1 MSNYNSLK
9 ATIDANIKQNGNQE
23 ITGQILNSVLN
34 AMVTTLGT
42 GYQFAGVATI
52 ATNPGTPDAKVFYIA
67 NGKGTYEKF
76 GGLEVTEDEMVVLY
90 WDSSWHKVATG
101 IASQEKLSELEG
113 EMGYSVQDL
122 SLGYYMTPGVGQ
134 NVSPL
139 IYNQGW
145 HAMRIQVFSGQTFYL
160 RTIGGLN
167 GRAYAFTDEN
177 EKILEIAD
185 ANATI
190 NGEIVAPQDGF
201 LFVNYL
207 EDVGTP
213 FALLFNN
220 ITKEVEGVG
229 QMQSKLFYKQG
240 KVDGAF
246 VSHGVIAQDGS
257 FALTTNTAFDIYE
270 YNVTPG
276 QRLRIQT
283 HRANGD
289 GTGRAFAYA
298 YYGNTPVTMIVSSV
312 NLICDVE
319 YVVPAGVNRI
329 CVYCNNAYPQSVILL
344 TGDDVLHDIS
354 LLKSEVSNHES
365 RIQTLENRG
374 TAYKRTYTSDD
385 FYVNPTTGS
394 KSYYYELAL
403 NVGDI
408 APINPFAFSDGSTNW
423 GCVKFEVKKGH
434 KLSIS
439 TIGGLNGRAYAITD
453 VDRKI
458 LVIAAAGTNTINN
471 PFEYEVTEDG
481 FCYVNC
487 TTNDNP
493 NFMVEVVTSLEMI
506 VQGEEQLDKRVD
518 ALENEQSYSIAP
530 KISNP
535 PIDIRKGAMPQLRV
549 LDIGNSFTDDST
561 AYLPGFVTSA
571 GLDVSD
577 MCLYRCI
584 RGGGSFKS
592 FYDSWHNQDTSGGTT
607 DPTCHYSV
615 GKLFGGL
622 TQSISG
628 TTNLEKMH
636 SCFEDCK
643 WDLIIIHQVS
653 TYSNQF
659 NLWNGNTDAGYLTEL
674 IRLVRLYQPQATI
687 GFLMPHASYQQ
698 SLNGDTASLFRGIA
712 ESVQKMR
719 SAYGIDFIIPVASA
733 IENLRTSQTFK
744 TMYPNVQKGYSRD
757 GHHLGYGLA
766 RYVANAVCFQ
776 SILGKRYG
784 VSVYGNTYR
793 VSVTEQSTYPNEN
806 IDVTD
811 TNATLAQICA
821 ILAYDQM
828 YSINSPDNIE
838 STL

>member
-9 ATIDANIKQNGNQE
+9 TTIDANIKQNGVQA

-34 AMVTTLGT
+34 AMVTTLGA
-42 GYQFAGVATI
+42 GYQFAGVATT

-67 NGKGTYEKF
+67 NGKGTYTNF
-76 GGLEVTEDEMVVLY
+76 GGIQVTEDDVVVLY
-90 WDSSWHKVATG
+90 WDSSWHKVSTG
-101 IASQEKLSELEG
+101 IASQENVLDIYGL
-113 EMGYSVQDL
+113 MGYSVQDL
-122 SLGYYMTPGVGQ
+122 SLGYYQTPGVGQ

-139 IYNQGW
+139 GYIQDW
-145 HAMRIQVFSGQTFYL
+145 HAMRIPVFSGQTFYL
-160 RTIGGLN
+160 RTRGGSN

-177 EKILEIAD
+177 EKILEVAD

-201 LFVNYL
+201 LFVNYF
-207 EDVGTP
+207 EGVGTP

-246 VSHGVIAQDGS
+246 VSHGVITQDGS
-257 FALTTNTAFDIYE
+257 FALTTNTRFDIYE

-283 HRANGD
+283 HRAYGD
-289 GTGRAFAYA
+289 GTSRAFAYA

-329 CVYCNNAYPQSVILL
+329 CVYCNNGYPQSVMLL

-354 LLKSEVSNHES
+354 LLKSEVSDHEQ
-365 RIQTLENRG
+365 RISDLETREVS
-374 TAYKRTYTSDD
+374 YEKTYTSDD
-385 FYVNPTTGS
+385 LYVNPTTGA
-394 KSYYYELAL
+394 KAYYYALAL
-403 NVGDI
+403 SVGDLAPLNPTAFVNVGD
-408 APINPFAFSDGSTNW
+408 DW
-423 GCVKFEVKKGH
+423 GCVKFEVKKGQR
-434 KLSIS
+434 LSIA
-439 TIGGLNGRAYAITD
+439 TIGGSNGRAYAITD
-453 VDRKI
+453 IDRKI
-458 LVIAAAGTNTINN
+458 LVVAAAGTNTISS
-471 PFEYEVTEDG
+471 PFVYEVTEDG

-487 TTNDNP
+487 TKNNNPDFKVIVETPLSVIVEREEELDN
-493 NFMVEVVTSLEMI
+493 
-506 VQGEEQLDKRVD
+506 RVSI
-518 ALENEQSYSIAP
+518 LENEQSYSVAP

-549 LDIGNSFTDDST
+549 LDIGNSFTDDPT
-561 AYLPGFVTSA
+561 AYLPEFVTSA

-592 FYDSWHNQDTSGGTT
+592 FYDSWHNQDTYGGTT

-615 GKLFGGL
+615 SKLFGGL
-622 TQSISG
+622 SQPISG

-636 SCFEDCK
+636 SCFMDCK

-653 TYSNQF
+653 AYSDQF
-659 NLWNGNTDAGYLTEL
+659 NLWNGNTDAGYLTEF

-698 SLNGDTASLFRGIA
+698 SVNGDTASLFQGIA

-744 TMYPNVQKGYSRD
+744 TMYPNVQRGYSRD

-766 RYVANAVCFQ
+766 RYVANAVYYQ

-793 VSVTEQSTYPNEN
+793 VSVTEQSTYPNES